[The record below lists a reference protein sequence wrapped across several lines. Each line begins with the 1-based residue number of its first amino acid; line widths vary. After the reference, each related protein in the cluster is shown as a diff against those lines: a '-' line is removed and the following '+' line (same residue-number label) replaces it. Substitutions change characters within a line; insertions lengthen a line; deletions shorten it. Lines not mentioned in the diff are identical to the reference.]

1 MNLSLRP
8 LCGAAMVGLL
18 GLALTAPVHATPL
31 PAGGLLLPVPQETD
45 PTGGNTIDSLSSN
58 FVVPGAYSGVLRSLV
73 VANDAS
79 NPLGGLTFIYQMLND
94 GISGPNSLGRLS
106 IDSFGGFLTDISYQV
121 AINEVAPAYA
131 DRGVNGSIVGFNF
144 FPYQGDPHAG
154 FLSPGDISTV
164 LVVQTDA
171 RSYQRVLASIIDG
184 SITQAESFGPVVPE
198 PSSVALLGLCSAGIG
213 FVLRRR
219 R

>member
-1 MNLSLRP
+1 MKLSLRP
-8 LCGAAMVGLL
+8 FCGAAMVGLL
-18 GLALTAPVHATPL
+18 GLALTASVQAAPL

-45 PTGGNTIDSLSSN
+45 PTGGTTIDSLSSG
-58 FVVPGAYSGVLRSLV
+58 FVAPGAYSGTLRSLV
-73 VANDAS
+73 IANDAS
-79 NPLGGLTFIYQMLND
+79 NPLGGLTFIYQILND
-94 GISGPNSLGRLS
+94 GVAGPNSIGRLS
-106 IDSFGGFLTDISYQV
+106 VDSFGGFLTDVSYQV

-171 RSYQRVLASIIDG
+171 HTYQRVLASVIDG

-198 PSSVALLGLCSAGIG
+198 PSSLALLGLGVSSVGLAI
-213 FVLRRR
+213 RRR

>member
-1 MNLSLRP
+1 MKLSLRP

-18 GLALTAPVHATPL
+18 GLALTATAHAAPL

-45 PTGGNTIDSLSSN
+45 PTGGTPIASLSSN
-58 FVVPGAYSGVLRSLV
+58 FVAPGAYSGVLRSLV
-73 VANDAS
+73 IANDAS
-79 NPLGGLTFIYQMLND
+79 NPLGGLTFIYQVLND
-94 GISGPNSLGRLS
+94 GISGGNSIGRLS
-106 IDSFGGFLTDISYQV
+106 VDSFGGFLTDVSYQV

-154 FLSPGDISTV
+154 FLSPGDLSSV

-171 RSYQRVLASIIDG
+171 RKYHNVLASIIDG

-198 PSSVALLGLCSAGIG
+198 PSTLALLGICTSGLGLA
-213 FVLRRR
+213 VWRRR
-219 R
+219 